1 MNLSR
6 RQFVATGSVGLA
18 AGAVGMEGCNPNA
31 WLALALN
38 DLPVIIQIITSIL
51 SIVSAATGSSTAAA
65 VALANTAAGKAKD
78 AINEAIAFLKQY
90 QANKTNTLLGN
101 VDDALT
107 TAQSQ
112 LGAILSILGI
122 NNPVLQAT
130 LAAAIG
136 SALTIIVAVQT
147 LVPAP
152 VQPTVRT
159 LQAQRRVELSKVTA
173 TDQSIAI
180 KVGFNE
186 AVTAAGGPQFSI

>member
-18 AGAVGMEGCNPNA
+18 AGAVGMEGCSA
-31 WLALALN
+31 SQWLTIALN
-38 DLPVIIQIITSIL
+38 DLPTILQIVTSII
-51 SIVSAATGSSTAAA
+51 SIVGAASGSATASA
-65 VALANTAAGKAKD
+65 VALANTAAQKAKD
-78 AINEAIAFLKQY
+78 AIVEAQAFLAQY

-101 VDDALT
+101 VDDALS
-107 TAQSQ
+107 TAQAH
-112 LGAILSILGI
+112 LGSILSILGI

-147 LVPAP
+147 LIPAP
-152 VQPTVRT
+152 VTPAART
-159 LQAQRRVELSKVTA
+159 AAAQQRVALSKVTA

-186 AVTAAGGPQFSI
+186 AVTAAGGPQYAI